1 MGIVEYAWLIPALPL
16 AGFLVIVFFTRVMD
30 VRSRPVTVPAGATD
44 VGHPAGLTHEEAAHA
59 DRGPTDKPGAPAGGH
74 DVDTLRAAHGGHGPA
89 GSSTHDAGHTSP
101 AAQDDHSIHGAAGAH
116 GAHGSAEHGGETPFW
131 ARMSGYTSILV
142 MLAAWVIALFVLF
155 QVLGDQNLQGKGT
168 TISLYN
174 WFNFQAGNIK
184 LDYPINFH
192 VDALTAV
199 MLVVVTTVSLLV
211 QIYSQGYMQGDPG
224 YSRFFAWLSLFTVS
238 MLILVLADNFLVI
251 YIGWELV
258 GLCSYLLIGFW
269 YERRDPPPAAMKAF
283 VTTRFGDFGFLI
295 GILILFFNFNTFSF
309 NEISNKAGP
318 FVQSG
323 QLDLALLTTAMI
335 LIFCGAVGKSAQF
348 PLHVWLP
355 DAMEGPTPVS
365 ALIHAATMVA
375 AGVYLVARTFLIF
388 QHAGPQAFEVVAYVG
403 GFTALFAASIGL
415 VQNDIKRVLAYSTV
429 SQLGYMFVGLG
440 VGPTDAAGIFHL
452 FTHAFFKALLFL
464 GSGCVIHAIAN
475 QDMRK
480 MGGLAPYMKWTAV
493 PFLLATLSICG
504 IPPLAGFFS
513 KDEIIGQAYTYGTTH
528 GGNYIL
534 YGMTLLTAGLTAFYM
549 FRLWFLTFGG
559 RGGALGG
566 LWGGEYRGEGTP
578 HKVPAVMWGPLVALA
593 IPTVVA
599 GFWGLGNFQAF
610 LTGNPAAES
619 FENPFTNGL
628 TYVGLGTAVLGIVIA
643 WLMYG
648 VQMIPASALTRNPVG
663 AFIYRLLLNK
673 YYVDEFY
680 GGIIRYIVFGLSYA
694 EQAFDRYVIDGVVNG
709 SAVVIRSAGNIF
721 RRTETGRLQNY
732 AAAIF
737 GGALI
742 IAIAVFIFVQ
752 SGK

>member
-1 MGIVEYAWLIPALPL
+1 MVDYAWLIPALPL
-16 AGFLVIVFFTRVMD
+16 AAFIINVFFTRRMD
-30 VRSRPVTVPAGATD
+30 VRSRRTPGIPAGATD
-44 VGHPAGLTHEEAAHA
+44 AGHPAGLTHEEAERAH
-59 DRGPTDKPGAPAGGH
+59 RGPIDQPGAPAGGH
-74 DVDTLRAAHGGHGPA
+74 DVDTLRAAHGGHGPTGTA
-89 GSSTHDAGHTSP
+89 MH
-101 AAQDDHSIHGAAGAH
+101 DDHTPGTHGH
-116 GAHGSAEHGGETPFW
+116 GEHGGHTPFW
-131 ARMSGYTSILV
+131 ARMSGYVGIVAIIAS
-142 MLAAWVIALFVLF
+142 WVISVIILIQFIMTPS
-155 QVLGDQNLQGKGT
+155 LQAAGK
-168 TISLYN
+168 TITLYE
-174 WFNFQAGNIK
+174 WFSFGP
-184 LDYPINFH
+184 LSYPINFH
-192 VDALTAV
+192 VDSLTAL
-199 MLVVVTTVSLLV
+199 MLVVVTTVSMLV

-238 MLILVLADNFLVI
+238 MLALVLADNFLVI

-269 YERRDPPPAAMKAF
+269 YERPDPPPAALKAF

-295 GILILFFNFNTFSF
+295 GILILFFNFHTFSF
-309 NEISNKAGP
+309 SEISARAG
-318 FVQSG
+318 QINI
-323 QLDLALLTTAMI
+323 ALLTIAMI

-388 QHAGPQAFEVVAYVG
+388 HQAGPQALMVVAYVG

-440 VGPTDAAGIFHL
+440 VGPNDAAGMFHL

-480 MGGLAPYMKWTAV
+480 MGGLAPFMKWTAGC
-493 PFLLATLSICG
+493 FLIATLSICG
-504 IPPLAGFFS
+504 IPPFSGFFS
-513 KDEIIGQAYTYGTTH
+513 KDEIIGLTFKYGQEH
-528 GGNYIL
+528 GGNYVL

-559 RGGALGG
+559 RGGKFGG

-578 HKVPAVMWGPLVALA
+578 HKVPLVMWGPLVALA
-593 IPTVVA
+593 IPSALA
-599 GFWGLGNFQAF
+599 GFWGWEAIGGNFPAF
-610 LTGNPAAES
+610 LTGNSLAEP
-619 FENPFTNGL
+619 FENPFPSL
-628 TYVGLGTAVLGIVIA
+628 LAWVGVGTALVGVAIA

-648 VQMIPASALTRNPVG
+648 VQVIRADALTRNPVG
-663 AFIYRLLLNK
+663 AFIYRVLLNK
-673 YYVDEFY
+673 YYMDELY
-680 GGIIRYIVFGLSYA
+680 LWLIRNIVLGLSYA
-694 EQAFDRYVIDGVVNG
+694 EQWFDQKVIDGIVNG
-709 SAVVIRSAGNIF
+709 SAAAIRLGGNVF

-742 IAIAVFIFVQ
+742 ITIAVFIAVQ
-752 SGK
+752 IGK

>member
-1 MGIVEYAWLIPALPL
+1 MGVIDQAWLIPALPL
-16 AGFLVIVFFTRVMD
+16 ASFIIIICFTRVLD
-30 VRSRPVTVPAGATD
+30 VRSRRAAATPAGATD
-44 VGHPAGLTHEEAAHA
+44 GGHHAGSPHEEAEGVEH
-59 DRGPTDKPGAPAGGH
+59 GSTGNAPHEGN
-74 DVDTLRAAHGGHGPA
+74 
-89 GSSTHDAGHTSP
+89 
-101 AAQDDHSIHGAAGAH
+101 AH
-116 GAHGSAEHGGETPFW
+116 GAHGTHGAGEHGGHTPFW
-131 ARMSGYTSILV
+131 ARMSGYTGI
-142 MLAAWVIALFVLF
+142 AAICGSWI
-155 QVLGDQNLQGKGT
+155 
-168 TISLYN
+168 ISLLILMQFIIGDSELQAHGITIKLYT
-174 WFNFQAGNIK
+174 WFSFGSV

-192 VDALTAV
+192 VDSLTAL
-199 MLVVVTTVSLLV
+199 MLVVVTTVSMLV

-269 YERRDPPPAAMKAF
+269 YERHDPPPAALKAF

-295 GILILFFNFNTFSF
+295 GILILFFNFHTFSF
-309 NEISNKAGP
+309 SVISENAGNI
-318 FVQSG
+318 
-323 QLDLALLTTAMI
+323 DIALLTLAMI

-388 QHAGPQAFEVVAYVG
+388 KHAGPEAFEIVAYIG

-440 VGPTDAAGIFHL
+440 VGGGLGTDNAAGMFHL

-480 MGGLAPYMKWTAV
+480 MGGLAPSMKWTAV
-493 PFLLATLSICG
+493 PFLLATLSIAG

-513 KDEIIGQAYTYGTTH
+513 KDNIISEAFAYGQEND
-528 GGNYIL
+528 GNYIL
-534 YGMTLLTAGLTAFYM
+534 YGMTLLTAALTAFYM

-559 RGGALGG
+559 RSGRFGGF
-566 LWGGEYRGEGTP
+566 WGGEYRGEGVP

-593 IPTVVA
+593 IPTVLA
-599 GFWGLGNFQAF
+599 GFWGLLSNFPAF
-610 LTGNPAAES
+610 LTGEPTAEP
-619 FENPFTNGL
+619 FENPFTAGL
-628 TYVGLGTAVLGIVIA
+628 TWIGVAVALLGIGIA

-648 VQMIPASALTRNPVG
+648 IQTVPADALTRNPVG
-663 AFIYRLLLNK
+663 AFVYRVLLNK
-673 YYVDEFY
+673 YYIDELY
-680 GGIIRYIVFGLSYA
+680 GWLIRNIVLGLSYA
-694 EQAFDRYVIDGVVNG
+694 AQAFDRYVIDGIVDG
-709 SAVVIRSAGNIF
+709 SAVVIRTGGNIF
-721 RRTETGRLQNY
+721 RRTETGRVQNY

-742 IAIAVFIFVQ
+742 IVLAVFIVVQ

>member
-1 MGIVEYAWLIPALPL
+1 MGVIDQAWLIPALPL
-16 AGFLVIVFFTRVMD
+16 ASFIIIVGFTRVMD
-30 VRSRPVTVPAGATD
+30 VRVRRAAAVPAN
-44 VGHPAGLTHEEAAHA
+44 PADTEHAAGMTHEEAESAQ
-59 DRGPTDKPGAPAGGH
+59 RGPTEQPGAPAGGH
-74 DVDTLRAAHGGHGPA
+74 DVDTLRAAHGGHGPTGTA
-89 GSSTHDAGHTSP
+89 LHE
-101 AAQDDHSIHGAAGAH
+101 DDTH
-116 GAHGSAEHGGETPFW
+116 GAHGTGEHGGETPFW
-131 ARMSGYTSILV
+131 AKMSGWVGITAIF
-142 MLAAWVIALFVLF
+142 AAWVISLIILF
-155 QVLGDQNLQGKGT
+155 QLLTSSSNLQARGES
-168 TISLYN
+168 IQLYT
-174 WFNFQAGNIK
+174 WFSFSGLN
-184 LDYPINFH
+184 YPITFH
-192 VDALTAV
+192 VDSLTAM
-199 MLVVVTTVSLLV
+199 MLVVVTTVSMLV

-258 GLCSYLLIGFW
+258 GLSSYLLIGFW
-269 YERRDPPPAAMKAF
+269 YDRRDPPPAALKAF

-295 GILILFFNFNTFSF
+295 GILILFFNFHTFSF
-309 NEISNKAGP
+309 SAISANAGHI
-318 FVQSG
+318 
-323 QLDLALLTTAMI
+323 DIALLTVAMI

-375 AGVYLVARTFLIF
+375 AGVYLVARTFFIF
-388 QHAGPQAFEVVAYVG
+388 QQACPQAFEVVAYVG
-403 GFTALFAASIGL
+403 GFTAIFAASIGL

-440 VGPTDAAGIFHL
+440 VAPTDATGMFHL

-480 MGGLAPYMKWTAV
+480 MGGLAPYMKWTAA
-493 PFLLATLSICG
+493 PFLLATLSIAG

-513 KDEIIGQAYTYGTTH
+513 KDGIIAATFTYGQNN
-528 GGNYIL
+528 GGNFVL
-534 YGMTLLTAGLTAFYM
+534 YGLTLATAGLTAFYM

-559 RGGALGG
+559 RGGKFGG
-566 LWGGEYRGEGTP
+566 FWGGEYRGEGTP
-578 HKVPAVMWGPLVALA
+578 HKVPFVMWGPLVALA
-593 IPTVVA
+593 IPTVIA
-599 GFWGLGNFQAF
+599 GFWGWPGNFPAF
-610 LTGNPAAES
+610 LTGNPAS
-619 FENPFTNGL
+619 DFEDPFLSGL
-628 TYVGLGTAVLGIVIA
+628 TWIGVAVALGGIGIA

-648 VQMIPASALTRNPVG
+648 IQAIPADALTRNPVG
-663 AFIYRLLLNK
+663 AFIYRVLLNK
-673 YYVDEFY
+673 YYIDELY
-680 GGIIRYIVFGLSYA
+680 GWLIRNLVLGLSYA

-709 SAVVIRSAGNIF
+709 SAVVIRTGANIF
-721 RRTETGRLQNY
+721 RRTETGRVQNY

-742 IAIAVFIFVQ
+742 IVLVVFIVVQ

>member
-16 AGFLVIVFFTRVMD
+16 AAFLVIVFFTRVMD
-30 VRSRPVTVPAGATD
+30 VRARLRPATVPGGATD
-44 VGHPAGLTHEEAAHA
+44 VGHPAGLTHEEASQA
-59 DRGPTDKPGAPAGGH
+59 DRGRTEKPGTPAGGH
-74 DVDTLRAAHGGHGPA
+74 DIDTLRAAHGGHGPT
-89 GSSTHDAGHTSP
+89 GSSAHAAAHD
-101 AAQDDHSIHGAAGAH
+101 DH
-116 GAHGSAEHGGETPFW
+116 GAHGTTEHGGETPFW
-131 ARMSGYTSILV
+131 ARMSGYVSILA
-142 MLAAWVIALFVLF
+142 MLAAWGIAMLILF
-155 QVLGDQNLQGKGT
+155 QVVGDTNLQGKGL
-168 TISLYN
+168 TISLYK
-174 WFNFQAGNIK
+174 WFSFQAGSVA

-224 YSRFFAWLSLFTVS
+224 YSRFFAWLALFTVS

-269 YERRDPPPAAMKAF
+269 FERPDPPPAALKAF

-295 GILILFFNFNTFSF
+295 GILILFFNFHTFSF
-309 NEISNKAGP
+309 SVISANAGA
-318 FVQSG
+318 FAQGG
-323 QLDLALLTTAMI
+323 QLVLLTTAMI

-388 QHAGPQAFEVVAYVG
+388 QHAGPEALEVVAYVG

-440 VGPTDAAGIFHL
+440 VGPNDAAGIFHL

-480 MGGLAPYMKWTAV
+480 MGGLAPYMQWTAI

-513 KDEIIGQAYTYGTTH
+513 KDEIIGQAYTYGTEH

-534 YGMTLLTAGLTAFYM
+534 YGITLLTAGLTAFYM

-566 LWGGEYRGEGTP
+566 FWGGEYRGEGTP

-593 IPTVVA
+593 IPTVIA
-599 GFWGLGNFQAF
+599 GLWSWEAIGGNFPAF
-610 LTGNPAAES
+610 LTGNPAAEA
-619 FENPFTNGL
+619 FENPLAAPL
-628 TYVGLGTAVLGIVIA
+628 TYVGIGVALLGIAIA

-648 VQMIPASALTRNPVG
+648 VQTIPANALTRNPVG
-663 AFIYRLLLNK
+663 AFIYRVLLNK

-680 GGIIRYIVFGLSYA
+680 SWMIRYLVLGLSYA

-709 SAVVIRSAGNIF
+709 SATVIRTAGSIF

-742 IAIAVFIFVQ
+742 IAIAVFIVVQ

>member
-30 VRSRPVTVPAGATD
+30 VRSRPVTVPTGATD

-74 DVDTLRAAHGGHGPA
+74 DVDTLRAAHGGHGPT
-89 GSSTHDAGHTSP
+89 GSSAHTAGHTTP
-101 AAQDDHSIHGAAGAH
+101 ATQDDH
-116 GAHGSAEHGGETPFW
+116 GAHGTAEHGGATPFW
-131 ARMSGYTSILV
+131 ARMSGYVSILA
-142 MLAAWVIALFVLF
+142 MLAAWVIAVLILF
-155 QVLGDQNLQGKGT
+155 QVLGDTSLQGRGT
-168 TISLYN
+168 TVSLYN
-174 WFNFQAGNIK
+174 WFTFQAGSIT
-184 LDYPINFH
+184 LDYPISFH

-238 MLILVLADNFLVI
+238 MLVLVLADNFLVI

-269 YERRDPPPAAMKAF
+269 YERRDPPPAALKAF

-295 GILILFFNFNTFSF
+295 GILILFFNFHTFSF
-309 NEISNKAGP
+309 STISANAGA
-318 FVQSG
+318 FAQGG
-323 QLDLALLTTAMI
+323 QLALLTAAMI

-388 QHAGPQAFEVVAYVG
+388 QHAGPEAFEVVAYVG

-440 VGPTDAAGIFHL
+440 VGPNDAAGIFHL

-480 MGGLAPYMKWTAV
+480 MGGLAPYMRWTAI
-493 PFLLATLSICG
+493 PFLLATLSISG

-513 KDEIIGQAYTYGTTH
+513 KDEIIGLTYTYGTEH

-534 YGMTLLTAGLTAFYM
+534 YGMTLLTAFLTAFYM

-578 HKVPAVMWGPLVALA
+578 HKVPAVMWGPLVVLA

-599 GFWGLGNFQAF
+599 GFWGLGNFATF
-610 LTGNPAAES
+610 LTGDATAEA
-619 FENPFTNGL
+619 FENPFGVPL
-628 TYVGLGTAVLGIVIA
+628 TYVGIGVALLGIIIA

-648 VQMIPASALTRNPVG
+648 AQVIPANALTRNPVG
-663 AFIYRLLLNK
+663 AFLYRVLLNK

-680 GGIIRYIVFGLSYA
+680 SGIIRYIVFGLSYA

-742 IAIAVFIFVQ
+742 IAIAVFIVVQ

>member
-1 MGIVEYAWLIPALPL
+1 MGLIDQAWLIPALPL
-16 AGFLVIVFFTRVMD
+16 ASFISIVAFTRVMD
-30 VRSRPVTVPAGATD
+30 VRSRRSLAVPAGATAG
-44 VGHPAGLTHEEAAHA
+44 GHPAGLTHEEAESASH
-59 DRGPTDKPGAPAGGH
+59 GPTDQPDAQAFGH
-74 DVDTLRAAHGGHGPA
+74 DGETLHDTHSGQGPT
-89 GSSTHDAGHTSP
+89 GSALHA
-101 AAQDDHSIHGAAGAH
+101 DDTPGAH
-116 GAHGSAEHGGETPFW
+116 GTGEHGGQTPFW
-131 ARMSGYTSILV
+131 AKMSGWVGIAAIT
-142 MLAAWVIALFVLF
+142 AAWVIALIILYQFIT
-155 QVLGDQNLQGKGT
+155 GDSTLQAQGRT
-168 TISLYN
+168 VSLYT
-174 WFNFQAGNIK
+174 WFSFGNIH
-184 LDYPINFH
+184 YPIDFH
-192 VDALTAV
+192 VDSLTAL
-199 MLVVVTTVSLLV
+199 MLVVVTTVSMLV

-269 YERRDPPPAAMKAF
+269 YERRDPPPAALKAF

-295 GILILFFNFNTFSF
+295 GILILFFNFQTFSF
-309 NEISNKAGP
+309 STISANAGHI
-318 FVQSG
+318 
-323 QLDLALLTTAMI
+323 DIALLTLAMI

-388 QHAGPQAFEVVAYVG
+388 QQAGPQAFMVVAYVG

-440 VGPTDAAGIFHL
+440 VGVGLHTDNAAGMFHL

-493 PFLLATLSICG
+493 PFLLATLSISG

-513 KDEIIGQAYTYGTTH
+513 KDGIIGDAYTYGQQN
-528 GGNYIL
+528 GGNYVL
-534 YGMTLLTAGLTAFYM
+534 YGMTIATAALTAFYM

-559 RGGALGG
+559 RGGKFGG
-566 LWGGEYRGEGTP
+566 FWGGEYRGEGTP
-578 HKVPAVMWGPLVALA
+578 HTVPAVMWGPLVALA
-593 IPTVVA
+593 IPTVIA
-599 GFWGLGNFQAF
+599 GFWGWPGSFPAF
-610 LTGNPAAES
+610 LTGNASAA
-619 FENPFTNGL
+619 FDNPFLSGL
-628 TYVGLGTAVLGIVIA
+628 TWIGVAVALGGIGVA

-648 VQMIPASALTRNPVG
+648 LQVIPADALTRNPVG
-663 AFIYRLLLNK
+663 AFVYRVLLNK
-673 YYVDEFY
+673 YYIDELY
-680 GGIIRYIVFGLSYA
+680 GWLIRNIVLGLSYA
-694 EQAFDRYVIDGVVNG
+694 EQAFDRYVIDGIVNG
-709 SAVVIRSAGNIF
+709 SVVVIRGSGNIF
-721 RRTETGRLQNY
+721 RRTETGRVQNY

-737 GGALI
+737 AGALI
-742 IAIAVFIFVQ
+742 IVLVVFFVVR
-752 SGK
+752 